1 MPEEPS
7 IIIKPQSGD
16 TVLAEDVLKE
26 ICEVLRKRGYALI
39 HQPGHM
45 LLGKV
50 EGDTGMT
57 LRGMAY
63 VYELAPQ
70 WVKYKPIDWSGDIGA
85 GDLNRKLVS

>member
-50 EGDTGMT
+50 EGDTT
-57 LRGMAY
+57 FAAWRLRA
-63 VYELAPQ
+63 
-70 WVKYKPIDWSGDIGA
+70 GA
-85 GDLNRKLVS
+85 AVGEIQAH